1 MKSIKFFIY
10 TLIIVAFAA
19 CKGEKG
25 DVGPIG
31 DTGAKGAVGAAG
43 QAGSTGATGATG
55 ATGNTGDQGLPG
67 DKGATPAVNI
77 IFSDW
82 DNLNTWQVSSSS
94 KFIYTNLKNYNLTML
109 PNYEKLALDYF
120 STLDSRVVRD
130 ATTKEPVG
138 SFYVYYSII
147 NPAKEEFIFSEKY
160 DYGSFLITD
169 GSTVFFNIVGLKTV
183 PEFDSKLTITFSS
196 NNYKDTDNFSGIIS
210 SMKPK
215 VRFVYIPIGLP
226 AKNGRK
232 AADFKTY
239 QELAE
244 AYNIPQSGASY

>member
-1 MKSIKFFIY
+1 MKFFIY
-10 TLIIVAFAA
+10 TLIIVAFTA

-31 DTGAKGAVGAAG
+31 DTGVKGAVGTAG
-43 QAGSTGATGATG
+43 QTGATGSTGGTG

-67 DKGATPAVNI
+67 DKGAIPAVNI

-94 KFIYTNLKNYNLTML
+94 KFIYSNLKNYNLTML
-109 PNYEKLALDYF
+109 PNSDKLLLDYF
-120 STLDSRVVRD
+120 STLGSYVVRD

-138 SFYVYYSII
+138 SFYVYYSIT
-147 NPAKEEFIFSEKY
+147 NPSKEEFIFSEMY
-160 DYGSFLITD
+160 DFGSFQITD
-169 GSTVFFNIVGLKTV
+169 RSHAFFNLIGLKIV
-183 PEFDSKLTITFSS
+183 PELDSKLIITFST
-196 NNYKDTDNFSGIIS
+196 NTYKDTDNFSGIIS

-215 VRFVYIPIGLP
+215 VRFIYIPIGLP

-232 AADFKTY
+232 AAGFKTY